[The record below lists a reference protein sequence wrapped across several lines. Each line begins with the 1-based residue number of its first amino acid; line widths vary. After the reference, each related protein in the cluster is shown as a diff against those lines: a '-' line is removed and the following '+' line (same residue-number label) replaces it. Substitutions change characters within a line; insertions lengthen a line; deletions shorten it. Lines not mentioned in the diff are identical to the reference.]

1 MVTHASLNIC
11 NTHLLVRNHPK
22 RHILRIRIL
31 SQCPIKIRTHII
43 EMIQESPNTS
53 ITEATAWEIRL
64 SICHFPREISILALI
79 PALAASKRNDILGI
93 HHVFLVLHIELADAT
108 LVSMCTNCIIRNT
121 ESYPNHALRAWS
133 LAHHLHNPSFVRIT
147 DGKGFAFW
155 IITIGIGEG
164 GHHLDSLACRFTA
177 LESNIDEWTIVHDT
191 CRISHLL
198 TSTIS
203 SFTDGDLP
211 FIDIANHIISLGSL
225 RNLTM
230 IFIGIPIV
238 NLTHLA
244 LSMLTSRKMTEI
256 LEHTIVIGTIWTHH
270 RSIYRCFFSYY
281 KVGTCLSFWD
291 IAQHSYNHYG
301 WSENL
306 IHKYTFIN
314 IHLNRM
320 WS

>member
-1 MVTHASLNIC
+1 MVQHRPGTCIAE
-11 NTHLLVRNHPK
+11 TTTR
-22 RHILRIRIL
+22 
-31 SQCPIKIRTHII
+31 
-43 EMIQESPNTS
+43 
-53 ITEATAWEIRL
+53 EIRL
-64 SICHFPREISILALI
+64 CIRHLPGEISILALE
-79 PALAASKRNDILGI
+79 PALAAGKRYHILGI
-93 HHVFLVLHIELADAT
+93 HHVLLVLHIELADAT

-164 GHHLDSLACRFTA
+164 GHHLDSLTGS
-177 LESNIDEWTIVHDT
+177 LTTLQGNIDEWTIVHDT

-244 LSMLTSRKMTEI
+244 LSMLTGRKMTEI

-270 RSIYRCFFSYY
+270 RSINRCFFSYY
-281 KVGTCLSFWD
+281 KV
-291 IAQHSYNHYG
+291 
-301 WSENL
+301 EK
-306 IHKYTFIN
+306 HKN
-314 IHLNRM
+314 ICHLQPNACNTLVDKQLERCRYCGR
-320 WS
+320 